1 MAVGKFSAHLFRV
14 TALLLLM
21 VPVSGCAQ
29 HEQSVRPGVN
39 KEFEGEVKVEE
50 WVARFEGESREIYS
64 HRDAIIAAMELK
76 SGMSVADIGAGTG
89 FFTMMFADRVGPSG
103 AVYAVDIADEF
114 VRHIEEGARQRNLK
128 NIHPVLCKTDSV
140 ELPAK
145 SVDVAFICDTYHHF
159 EFPKSTTK
167 SLRNAMRPG
176 GVVYVIDFIRIEG
189 KSRDWILEHVRAG
202 EEVFAEEIESVGFK
216 REPLNAD
223 TPFLKENYML
233 KFRRN

>member
-1 MAVGKFSAHLFRV
+1 
-14 TALLLLM
+14 M

-29 HEQSVRPGVN
+29 REQSVRPGVN
-39 KEFEGEVKVEE
+39 KEFEGDVKVEE

-114 VRHIEEGARQRNLK
+114 VRHIEEGARQRKLK
-128 NIHPVLCKTDSV
+128 NIRPVLCKTDSV

-159 EFPKSTTK
+159 EFPKSTMK

-176 GVVYVIDFIRIEG
+176 GVVYVIDFIRVEG
-189 KSRDWILEHVRAG
+189 RSRDWILEHVRAG
-202 EEVFAEEIESVGFK
+202 EEAFAEEIESVGFK

-223 TPFLKENYML
+223 TSFLKENYMI